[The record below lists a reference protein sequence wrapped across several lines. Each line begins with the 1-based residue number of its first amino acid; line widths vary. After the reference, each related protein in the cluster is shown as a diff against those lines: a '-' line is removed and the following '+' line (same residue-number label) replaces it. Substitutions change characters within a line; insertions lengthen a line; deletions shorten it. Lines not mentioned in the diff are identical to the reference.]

1 MKPRTFDLTCVYEE
15 LTLAQREEIVQWF
28 DRRMSGELVFDD
40 RPYASY
46 TVRPTERIRFE
57 DYTGGIIKDNEETE
71 RHSGVFTVQLTAYEP
86 FAKLAANYKPAATI
100 TSYQLRQAVNK
111 MAADLMVLNESQMP
125 AAPTAASRSF

>member
-1 MKPRTFDLTCVYEE
+1 MFNLTCVYEE
-15 LTLAQREEIVQWF
+15 LALAQREEIVQWF

-46 TVRPTERIRFE
+46 MVRPTGKIRFE
-57 DYTGGIIKDNEETE
+57 DYTGTTIEDVE

-100 TSYQLRQAVNK
+100 TSSQLRQAVNK
-111 MAADLMVLNESQMP
+111 MTADLMVLNESQMP